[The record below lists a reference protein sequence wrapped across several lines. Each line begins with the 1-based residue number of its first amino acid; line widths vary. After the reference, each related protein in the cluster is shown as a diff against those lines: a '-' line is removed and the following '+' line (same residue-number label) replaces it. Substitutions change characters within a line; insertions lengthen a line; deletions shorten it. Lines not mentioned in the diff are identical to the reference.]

1 MNEKNLYQP
10 DMIEPKWQ
18 AYWEEHGT
26 FRQYDREEKYY
37 VLDMFPYPSGAGLHV
52 GHPKG
57 YIATDVLA
65 RMKQIQ
71 GKAVLHPMGWDAFGL
86 PAEQYAI
93 KNKIHPRIAVEEN
106 IGTFKSQLAKIGFTY
121 DWEREINTTDPKY
134 YKWTQ
139 WIFLQL
145 WKAGLAYES
154 HEPINWCSSCKT
166 GLANEDLEQ
175 GKCERCGSEVE
186 KRPLRQWVLA
196 MTKYADRLLYDLDTP
211 LLEWSPSIKE
221 QQRNWIGRSE
231 GAEVVFSVVDTE
243 EQVRVFTTR
252 VDTIF
257 GCSYVVIAPEHPL
270 IQKQAEKIQNLSL
283 VEKYREQAKNKTE
296 LERTE
301 LSKEK
306 TGVLLEGIQ
315 VVHPFTN
322 THLPVYVADYVLAT
336 YGTGAVMGVP
346 AHDER
351 DYEFAEK
358 YNLPITTVIEECVVT
373 EGDRDDAYQPA
384 EETVTRENV
393 AIALYNPKTESFLT
407 ISWKA
412 FVMKGVVTGGLEEG
426 ETLEDCARREIL
438 EETGYKNVRFV
449 GTSDIKKHT
458 KFFHRGKKVNRH
470 AIWNFAFFELV
481 DEAREEMSIEDQS
494 QHEVVWVEKKKIK
507 DYFTVAEARFA
518 VELFLAHETKKALTG
533 DGILV
538 NSGEFS
544 ELSSVEAREKMI
556 VWLEQ
561 EGLGQKKVNYKM
573 RDWTFSRQRYWGE
586 PIPLIHCADCG
597 VVAVPENELPVM
609 LPEVESYEPNDSGE
623 SPLANILEWVNV
635 SCPECGKEA
644 KRETNTMPQWAGS
657 CWYYLR
663 YIDPTNSTALVG
675 KEVEKKMMPVDVYVG
690 GTEHATRHLLYARF
704 WHKFLYDQGVVSTIE
719 PFMKLVNQGLILAS
733 DGRKMSKRWG
743 NVINPDEMVGE
754 FGADA
759 FRLYEMFMGPFT
771 QSIAWNTD
779 GLMGTRRFLEKVWRL
794 QEKVVNNTDTS
805 QQVVNSLQ
813 MTIKK
818 VALDIEEFKFNTAI
832 STLMILVNTLEK
844 ETEVSRET
852 FETLLVLLAPFAPHM
867 TEELWQKMGHKESL
881 FLATW
886 PEFHPEKIIEGE
898 VTLAVQINGRVRG
911 EVVVAKD
918 TDEATV
924 REMALKNEKVKPYLE
939 GKEVKKVIVV
949 ANKIVS
955 IVVA

>member
-1 MNEKNLYQP
+1 M
-10 DMIEPKWQ
+10 
-18 AYWEEHGT
+18 
-26 FRQYDREEKYY
+26 
-37 VLDMFPYPSGAGLHV
+37 
-52 GHPKG
+52 
-57 YIATDVLA
+57 
-65 RMKQIQ
+65 
-71 GKAVLHPMGWDAFGL
+71 
-86 PAEQYAI
+86 
-93 KNKIHPRIAVEEN
+93 
-106 IGTFKSQLAKIGFTY
+106 
-121 DWEREINTTDPKY
+121 
-134 YKWTQ
+134 
-139 WIFLQL
+139 
-145 WKAGLAYES
+145 
-154 HEPINWCSSCKT
+154 
-166 GLANEDLEQ
+166 
-175 GKCERCGSEVE
+175 
-186 KRPLRQWVLA
+186 
-196 MTKYADRLLYDLDTP
+196 
-211 LLEWSPSIKE
+211 
-221 QQRNWIGRSE
+221 
-231 GAEVVFSVVDTE
+231 
-243 EQVRVFTTR
+243 
-252 VDTIF
+252 
-257 GCSYVVIAPEHPL
+257 
-270 IQKQAEKIQNLSL
+270 
-283 VEKYREQAKNKTE
+283 
-296 LERTE
+296 
-301 LSKEK
+301 
-306 TGVLLEGIQ
+306 
-315 VVHPFTN
+315 
-322 THLPVYVADYVLAT
+322 
-336 YGTGAVMGVP
+336 
-346 AHDER
+346 
-351 DYEFAEK
+351 
-358 YNLPITTVIEECVVT
+358 EECVVT